1 MTCHF
6 NTKFPVLDSCFR
18 VNFNT
23 RVMYSMPVLPEHA
36 INFNQILTILLRRSR
51 ILVLLRSTNQSPLPL
66 SLSTLLHHK
75 LLLRTQI
82 LVSIFVRTMMQC
94 FVLHV
99 FRHTLFFLYLRT
111 STLLQLW
118 NLNSL
123 HAELPER
130 GPGKHKTSTMMP
142 WHGRKIQTEDV
153 CEKVFAESKR
163 FCETPAQYSMIMAK
177 LLGQLSF
184 HSTIIFAVY
193 A

>member
-23 RVMYSMPVLPEHA
+23 RVIYSMPVLPEHA

-66 SLSTLLHHK
+66 SLSTPLHHK

-99 FRHTLFFLYLRT
+99 FRHTLFFIFKDFYITAALKSQQFTCWTAGERPWEA
-111 STLLQLW
+111 Q
-118 NLNSL
+118 NLNNDAMAWQKDSN
-123 HAELPER
+123 
-130 GPGKHKTSTMMP
+130 
-142 WHGRKIQTEDV
+142 WGRSWKGFRWVKEILWDSSPV
-153 CEKVFAESKR
+153 
-163 FCETPAQYSMIMAK
+163 
-177 LLGQLSF
+177 
-184 HSTIIFAVY
+184 
-193 A
+193 